1 MIIQIDVREDVK
13 TIRAF
18 RQACPTI
25 EIAALES
32 GDIVQG
38 NYAIEHKKIDDFWDS
53 LEDGRLFEQIEKMRL
68 NFDKF
73 AIIVSGQ
80 PKDILYN
87 NVGIGTMAS
96 CIVRD
101 APVIFCGNLPTTVKV
116 SLATL
121 EKWNDGK
128 VRTSNP
134 SINKKRT
141 KDPQLNTVTG
151 LPLVDDLL
159 GNALLDHFGSIKNIV
174 NASMKELQAV
184 PKIGPK
190 KAKLIYSCLNA
201 PRW

>member
-1 MIIQIDVREDVK
+1 MIIQIDVRENLE

-18 RQACPTI
+18 RQTCPTI
-25 EIAALES
+25 EITTLES

-87 NVGIGTMAS
+87 NVGIGTTAS

-101 APVIFCGNLPTTVKV
+101 APVIFCGNLSTAVKV

-174 NASMKELQAV
+174 NASMKELQIV